1 MASKW
6 SMDRWQ
12 WTIILIGL
20 AAGLFLMGS
29 FFKVQEEKNPP
40 PPEASDAQAVQG
52 ESVKE
57 WTMKDYEEFYEN
69 SLREI
74 LEQIVGVGQVTV
86 MVNLDSTEEKVYQ
99 TNLQTGKQVTEEK
112 DTQGGTRTVE
122 DTTQNSQVVT
132 VTGGGG
138 EQPIV
143 VKTVKPKIRGVVVVA
158 NGVENMQVK
167 AWIFDVIER
176 SLDVP
181 PHRIS
186 IAPRKKGN

>member
-1 MASKW
+1 
-6 SMDRWQ
+6 MDRWQ
-12 WTIILIGL
+12 WMIILIGL

-29 FFKVQEEKNPP
+29 FFKVQEEKNLPP
-40 PPEASDAQAVQG
+40 PVASDAQAVQG

-122 DTTQNSQVVT
+122 DMTQNSQVVT

-186 IAPRKKGN
+186 IVPRKKGN

>member
-1 MASKW
+1 MFQKLT
-6 SMDRWQ
+6 MEKWQ
-12 WTIILIGL
+12 WTIIFIGL
-20 AAGLFLMGS
+20 VAGLFLMGS
-29 FFKVQEEKNPP
+29 FFKIQEEKDPP
-40 PPEASDAQAVQG
+40 PPKESSMLSVDAPVT
-52 ESVKE
+52 KE

-69 SLREI
+69 SLRDI
-74 LEQIVGVGQVTV
+74 LEQIVGVGKVTV

-99 TNLQTGKQVTEEK
+99 TNVQSGKQVTQEK
-112 DTQGGTRTVE
+112 DTQGGTRTVD
-122 DTTQNSQVVT
+122 DTTQSSQIVT
-132 VTGGGG
+132 VSNGGG
-138 EQPIV
+138 ESPIV

-186 IAPRKKGN
+186 IVPRKKSD